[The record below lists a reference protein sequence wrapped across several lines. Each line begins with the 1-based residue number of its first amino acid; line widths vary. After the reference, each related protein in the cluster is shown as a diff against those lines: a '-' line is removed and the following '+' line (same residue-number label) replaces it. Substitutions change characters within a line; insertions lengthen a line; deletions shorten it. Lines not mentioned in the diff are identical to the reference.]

1 MNPKLTKW
9 KSILAL
15 LLLLAMEFYM
25 IVFRSPQSCAILASI
40 DDGFYYPKI
49 AFNFSRSGVLTYDNV
64 TRTNGFHPLWEAFLI
79 PVFGVVKNPNTALKV
94 VYLLISVII
103 FACAYIFLKIFQQ
116 SGFCPEAILVSF
128 GILFL
133 NMRTFNLWFSMLE
146 SPLVLLFLA
155 ILILAYADGLAN
167 RRPLSFGFLAGLLF
181 LARTDNVFLVATLFV
196 AMLLFTSEKSISSRF
211 KRAIEFG
218 LGAFLIA
225 LPYLAWNVLN
235 FGHLLPVSGLRKIRP
250 RINIP
255 TRIWL
260 TIKGFLDYWNFRLS
274 YFLGLGCGIILI
286 IELVAFVVLALILIW
301 LFSQRKASAT
311 SFVAKKFAPF
321 WVAAGVHYVF
331 IASFMSKEA
340 VGSFWYLVPEI
351 VTVSFFVGAI
361 VSDFIGAV
369 GRVLG
374 KLIRFAILTLVVVL
388 VFAQLAG
395 YTHYLRKRNFVAE
408 KIYLA
413 DFIRKNFPE
422 DALFTMYDSGIV
434 SFFSQRNFISA
445 NGLAGDYELA
455 RLAAAKD
462 AFSRIIKRYGVDY
475 VALVL
480 PDSVVKL
487 YSDKFIYQSKP
498 VVYATILRARYV
510 LLRAEDFTQEMLT
523 KSK

>member
-1 MNPKLTKW
+1 
-9 KSILAL
+9 
-15 LLLLAMEFYM
+15 
-25 IVFRSPQSCAILASI
+25 
-40 DDGFYYPKI
+40 
-49 AFNFSRSGVLTYDNV
+49 
-64 TRTNGFHPLWEAFLI
+64 
-79 PVFGVVKNPNTALKV
+79 
-94 VYLLISVII
+94 
-103 FACAYIFLKIFQQ
+103 
-116 SGFCPEAILVSF
+116 
-128 GILFL
+128 
-133 NMRTFNLWFSMLE
+133 MRTFTLWFSMLE

-181 LARTDNVFLVATLFV
+181 LARTDNVFLVATLFA
-196 AMLLFTSEKSISSRF
+196 AMLLFTSEKSISLRF
-211 KRAIEFG
+211 KRAFAFG
-218 LGAFLIA
+218 IGAFLVA

-235 FGHLLPVSGLRKIRP
+235 FGRVLPVSGLRKIRP
-250 RINIP
+250 GINVP

-274 YFLGLGCGIILI
+274 YFLGLERGIILI
-286 IELVAFVVLALILIW
+286 IELVAFAILVLILIW
-301 LFSQRKASAT
+301 LFSKRKASAT

-351 VTVSFFVGAI
+351 VMVSFFVGAI

-374 KLIRFAILTLVVVL
+374 KLIKFAILILVVVL

-462 AFSRIIKRYGVDY
+462 AFSRIIKRYSVDY

>member
-1 MNPKLTKW
+1 MKPKLTKW

-25 IVFRSPQSCAILASI
+25 IVFRTPQNCAILASI
-40 DDGFYYPKI
+40 DDGFYYSKI

-79 PVFGVVKNPNTALKV
+79 PIFGVVKNPNIALKV
-94 VYLLISVII
+94 VYILISVII
-103 FACAYIFLKIFQQ
+103 FACAYIFLKLFQR

-133 NMRTFNLWFSMLE
+133 NMRTFTLWFSMLE

-155 ILILAYADGLAN
+155 ILILTYADGLAN

-181 LARTDNVFLVATLFV
+181 LARTDNVFLVATLFA
-196 AMLLFTSEKSISSRF
+196 AMLLFNSEKSISLRF

-218 LGAFLIA
+218 LGAFLVA

-235 FGHLLPVSGLRKIRP
+235 FGRVLPVSGLRKIRLG
-250 RINIP
+250 INVP

-260 TIKGFLDYWNFRLS
+260 TIKGFFDYWNFRLS
-274 YFLGLGCGIILI
+274 YFLGLGRGVILV
-286 IELVAFVVLALILIW
+286 IELVVFVILALIMIW
-301 LFSQRKASAT
+301 LFSKRKASAT

-351 VTVSFFVGAI
+351 VMVSFFVGAI

-408 KIYLA
+408 KIYFA

-422 DALFTMYDSGIV
+422 DALFAMYDSGIV

-455 RLAAAKD
+455 RLAATED

-498 VVYATILRARYV
+498 VVYATILHARYV